1 MGQSFMVFVQKF
13 KKLEVLRNLFSK
25 IYIIAS
31 FSRFKGLKNLWL
43 LATFLLYFFYYFN
56 LHLLIFHKIKMGVDN
71 SQIKDEMNNTNNS
84 LDKFQISQHLLDILE
99 KKRPLNDFKE
109 WLKILV
115 ELFDNNNDTIKS
127 YIKRIDFLKN
137 KEVLSTEFFRYC
149 NNTSNSQNENSR
161 ITEIASYLFHSNLL
175 GPICFLTPEIGRW
188 STIGGIGVMIDEL
201 SQGLKCFGQ
210 DIYVISP
217 YYNKNKKGQT
227 NYLDNDPFNIKYIKN
242 ICIDLD
248 NKYEVGIHHGEGN
261 YGIKY
266 YFLSNQEIF
275 PKAYPDFNSYE
286 TIRAISLFSKASL
299 QLLCDINI
307 IPGIIITND
316 WFTGLASA
324 FAKSGQFGE
333 TFKGTKF
340 VHIIHNLEQTYE
352 GRIYLSQNENF
363 ENIYKF
369 NSNWLIDPNWEE
381 KIINPSRC
389 AIMISDQWCTVSNS
403 YKNDLKN
410 SSALKDLLNEKKEP
424 FAFPNGIKI
433 NNRLKILA
441 EKTNN
446 DRKGTKK
453 YIQTHYFGYGD
464 LDLNV
469 PVFSF
474 IGRLT
479 SQKGV
484 DLILD
489 SAEYFIQKTTQKI
502 NILVGGVGNQSDP
515 YYKECVNKINYLKEK
530 YPNSFWANPNEFF
543 TDGPAI
549 NLGSDFG
556 LMPSVFEPG
565 GLVQHEFFVA
575 GTPVIAH
582 RTGGLKDT
590 VFEFNIDNNSGNG
603 IVYEVQ
609 SKNDFNQAVERS
621 LNLFY
626 NKEKYEICRKN
637 AKLSTLDVSDVS
649 RGWCKEFYRLQNKI
663 FFNVNEAYKEKST
676 EIYDSFLF
684 TKAGY
689 VPVTFEIKLEKK
701 AKEVKLSGSFDN
713 WFFKYNLNY
722 DSEKNNWSTSIM
734 LNKGKYFY
742 KYIVDG
748 DWTIN
753 ENNKNEKGEDGMLN
767 NVIEI

>member
-1 MGQSFMVFVQKF
+1 
-13 KKLEVLRNLFSK
+13 
-25 IYIIAS
+25 
-31 FSRFKGLKNLWL
+31 
-43 LATFLLYFFYYFN
+43 
-56 LHLLIFHKIKMGVDN
+56 MGVDN
-71 SQIKDEMNNTNNS
+71 SLIKDEMNNTTNS
-84 LDKFQISQHLLDILE
+84 LDKFQISQHLLDILQ
-99 KKRPLNDFKE
+99 KKRPINDFKE
-109 WLKILV
+109 WLKILL
-115 ELFDNNNDTIKS
+115 ELFDNNHSIIKS
-127 YIKRIDFLKN
+127 YIRRLDFLKD
-137 KEVLSTEFFRYC
+137 KEHLSTEFFRYC
-149 NNTSNSQNENSR
+149 NNTSNEKNENQK
-161 ITEIASYLFHSNLL
+161 ITEIANYLFQSNLL

-188 STIGGIGVMIDEL
+188 STIGGVGVMIDEL
-201 SQGLKCFGQ
+201 SQGLKIFGQ

-217 YYNKNKKGQT
+217 YYHENKKGQT

-242 ICIDLD
+242 VSVDLD
-248 NKYEVGIHHGEGN
+248 NKYEVKIYHGEGN
-261 YGIKY
+261 HGIKY
-266 YFLSNQEIF
+266 YFLHNQEIF

-286 TIRAISLFSKASL
+286 TIRAISLFGKSSL

-307 IPGIIITND
+307 IPSIIVTND

-324 FAKSGQFGE
+324 FSKSGQFGD

-340 VHIIHNLEQTYE
+340 VHIIHNLEPTYE
-352 GRIYLSQNENF
+352 GRIYHSENENF

-369 NSNWLIDPNWEE
+369 NSEWLINPSWEE

-410 SSALKDLLNEKKEP
+410 SSDLKDLLNEKKNP

-433 NNRLKILA
+433 DYRLKILK

-446 DRKGTKK
+446 DRKNTKK
-453 YIQTHYFGYGD
+453 YIQTHYFKYGD
-464 LDLNV
+464 VDMSV

-479 SQKGV
+479 WQKGV
-484 DLILD
+484 DVILD
-489 SAEYFIQKTTQKI
+489 SAEYLIQKTNQKI
-502 NILVGGVGNQSDP
+502 NILVGGVGSTADP
-515 YYKECVNKINYLKEK
+515 YYKECVDKINHLKEK
-530 YPNSFWANPNEFF
+530 YPNSFWANPTEFF

-590 VFEFNIDNNSGNG
+590 VFEFNIYNNSGNG
-603 IVYEVQ
+603 IVYETQ
-609 SKNDFNQAVERS
+609 TKNDFIQAVERS
-621 LNLFY
+621 LNLFN

-637 AKLSTLDVSDVS
+637 AKLSTLDVSEVS
-649 RGWCKEFYRLQNKI
+649 RGWCKEFFRLQNKI
-663 FFNVNEAYKEKST
+663 FFNVNEAYKKNENG
-676 EIYDSFLF
+676 IYDSCFF
-684 TKAGY
+684 NNAGR
-689 VPVTFEIKLEKK
+689 VPVTFMIKLEKK
-701 AKEVKLSGSFDN
+701 VKEVKLSGSFDN
-713 WFFKYNLNY
+713 WFFKYDLNC
-722 DSEKNNWSTSIM
+722 DDEKNIWSKCIM

-748 DWTIN
+748 EWIIN
-753 ENNKNEKGEDGMLN
+753 ENEKSEKGEDGMLN